1 MDLLALAD
9 FNLVASHGGFGRA
22 SRASGRPKA
31 TLSRRVMELE
41 ESLGV
46 RLLERGARSLRLT
59 EEGSTLHARTEGLLG
74 EIAEVGEAIGAG
86 LARPRGRLRV
96 SAPVLFAHTALGRIA
111 AGFVA
116 TYPEVRL
123 EITAEDRL
131 ADPVEDG
138 YDLVIRVNPRPDQ
151 ELVGRCFVRDRMAI
165 VAPVSLPRPVPG
177 DDPDAGV
184 RIPAVVLTGAPDADV
199 WRLADD
205 PQSPSLL
212 PDPVL
217 RLSSL
222 LMVRDAVRAGAGA
235 AQLPR
240 FIVADDLAAGSLVSW
255 GASDRTVAIW
265 ALHTSR
271 RLESSKVTAF
281 VRFLCDAFSGGD
293 LATAGDAAPQPMAT
307 RF

>member
-1 MDLLALAD
+1 MDLAALTD
-9 FNLVASHGGFGRA
+9 FNQVARHGGFGRA

-59 EEGSTLHARTEGLLG
+59 EEGGMLHARTAGLLS

-111 AGFVA
+111 ADFA
-116 TYPEVRL
+116 AAYPEVRL
-123 EITAEDRL
+123 EIAAEDRFV
-131 ADPVEDG
+131 DPVEEG
-138 YDLVIRVNPRPDQ
+138 FDLVIRVNPRPDQ
-151 ELVGRCFVRDRMAI
+151 ELVGRCFIRDRMAI
-165 VAPVSLPRPVPG
+165 VAPASLPRPAIGMPV
-177 DDPDAGV
+177 
-184 RIPAVVLTGAPDADV
+184 PAVVLTGAPEADS
-199 WRLADD
+199 WQLADE
-205 PQSPSLL
+205 PQAPALL

-240 FIVADDLAAGSLVSW
+240 FIVADDLAAGRLVSW

-281 VRFLCDAFSGGD
+281 VRFLCDAFPE
-293 LATAGDAAPQPMAT
+293 ATQ
-307 RF
+307 R